1 MNKEEGNR
9 WNHSVRDT
17 RCRGGNESDRK
28 NGRNFLAGQIESRM
42 CSPITFWSVGTMLN
56 FTNILSFFFLCPQT
70 AISTSCRY
78 RKLSLSV
85 SKTIEATEFHSLR
98 NRYES
103 LPGLSVF
110 RRPGSFIPP
119 ISSPFEFLIEKNWI
133 YSARVSTLFNP
144 HRQWSCRLFHLAFS
158 DSLV

>member
-85 SKTIEATEFHSLR
+85 SKTIEATEFHSLKIDANHCR
-98 NRYES
+98 
-103 LPGLSVF
+103 GLVF

-119 ISSPFEFLIEKNWI
+119 ISSPFEFLMEKNWI

>member
-78 RKLSLSV
+78 RKLYFRLKDDRGDRV
-85 SKTIEATEFHSLR
+85 SFAEDR
-98 NRYES
+98 RES

-119 ISSPFEFLIEKNWI
+119 ISSPFEFLMEKNWI